1 MSRHH
6 YPIGTLSSD
15 YLRVALGLALTLGP
29 LLALELAA
37 PIAWL
42 LAGLAILFL
51 WFGLRTG
58 LRQLSAVELSPQGI
72 AIRGPFGRELAWDE
86 LAHMKL
92 AYYAP
97 RGWGGPRRRERQHE
111 RGERDEGR
119 RGWLQLT
126 LQGARGRAD
135 PGRIRRWRASIR
147 CCAAPWPWPPASSSS
162 WIRPPRQT
170 LARSAS
176 IAASRPMR
184 RSGRLHPIAAL
195 LQVRAPGALFEPRQ
209 QLLGSHRLAE
219 VEALHLIA
227 AERAQR
233 RRTRP
238 RSRPPRRPRSGRGSW
253 RA

>member
-126 LQGARGRAD
+126 LQGARDRPIRVESTLEGFDQVLRRAMAMAARKQLQLD
-135 PGRIRRWRASIR
+135 PATTANLGALGLDRGEPADAALRPTASDR
-147 CCAAPWPWPPASSSS
+147 G
-162 WIRPPRQT
+162 
-170 LARSAS
+170 L
-176 IAASRPMR
+176 AAS
-184 RSGRLHPIAAL
+184 
-195 LQVRAPGALFEPRQ
+195 PGP
-209 QLLGSHRLAE
+209 
-219 VEALHLIA
+219 
-227 AERAQR
+227 
-233 RRTRP
+233 
-238 RSRPPRRPRSGRGSW
+238 RGSL
-253 RA
+253 

>member
-6 YPIGTLSSD
+6 YPIGALSSD
-15 YLRVALGLALTLGP
+15 YMRVAVGLALTLGP

-42 LAGLAILFL
+42 LAGLAVLFL

-72 AIRGPFGRELAWDE
+72 AIRGPFGRQLAWEE

-126 LQGARGRAD
+126 LKGARGR
-135 PGRIRRWRASIR
+135 SIR
-147 CCAAPWPWPPASSSS
+147 VESTLEGFDQVLRRAMAMAARKQLELDPATTANLGALGLD
-162 WIRPPRQT
+162 RGEPADAALTPT
-170 LARSAS
+170 AS
-176 IAASRPMR
+176 DRGFAAS
-184 RSGRLHPIAAL
+184 
-195 LQVRAPGALFEPRQ
+195 PGP
-209 QLLGSHRLAE
+209 
-219 VEALHLIA
+219 
-227 AERAQR
+227 
-233 RRTRP
+233 
-238 RSRPPRRPRSGRGSW
+238 RGSL
-253 RA
+253 

>member
-1 MSRHH
+1 MSRLH

-111 RGERDEGR
+111 RGARDEGR

-126 LQGARGRAD
+126 LQGARGRVLRVESTLEGFDQVLRRAIATAARKQLQLD
-135 PGRIRRWRASIR
+135 PATTANLGALGLDRGEPANAALRPTASDR
-147 CCAAPWPWPPASSSS
+147 GF
-162 WIRPPRQT
+162 
-170 LARSAS
+170 
-176 IAASRPMR
+176 AAS
-184 RSGRLHPIAAL
+184 
-195 LQVRAPGALFEPRQ
+195 PGP
-209 QLLGSHRLAE
+209 
-219 VEALHLIA
+219 
-227 AERAQR
+227 
-233 RRTRP
+233 
-238 RSRPPRRPRSGRGSW
+238 RGSL
-253 RA
+253 

>member
-15 YLRVALGLALTLGP
+15 YVRVALGLALTLGP

-58 LRQLSAVELSPQGI
+58 LRQLSAVELSTQGI
-72 AIRGPFGRELAWDE
+72 AIRGPFGRQLAWDE

-97 RGWGGPRRRERQHE
+97 HGWGGPRRRERQHE

-126 LQGARGRAD
+126 LQGVRGRPIRVESTLEGFDQVLRCAMTMAARKQLELDPATTANLGALGLDRGEPAD
-135 PGRIRRWRASIR
+135 TALRRTASDR
-147 CCAAPWPWPPASSSS
+147 GF
-162 WIRPPRQT
+162 
-170 LARSAS
+170 
-176 IAASRPMR
+176 AAS
-184 RSGRLHPIAAL
+184 
-195 LQVRAPGALFEPRQ
+195 PGP
-209 QLLGSHRLAE
+209 
-219 VEALHLIA
+219 
-227 AERAQR
+227 
-233 RRTRP
+233 
-238 RSRPPRRPRSGRGSW
+238 RGSL
-253 RA
+253 

>member
-126 LQGARGRAD
+126 LQGARGRPLRVESTLEGFDQVLRRAMAMAARRQLQLD
-135 PGRIRRWRASIR
+135 PATT
-147 CCAAPWPWPPASSSS
+147 AN
-162 WIRPPRQT
+162 
-170 LARSAS
+170 L
-176 IAASRPMR
+176 
-184 RSGRLHPIAAL
+184 
-195 LQVRAPGALFEPRQ
+195 GALGLDRAEP
-209 QLLGSHRLAE
+209 ADT
-219 VEALHLIA
+219 ALRPTASDRGFA
-227 AERAQR
+227 AN
-233 RRTRP
+233 P
-238 RSRPPRRPRSGRGSW
+238 GPRGSL
-253 RA
+253 